1 MKVVV
6 GGTYRDYREWLSD
19 NQVSER
25 DAIFIDRAEKLM
37 GLELKEA
44 DIVRLGYMSP
54 EMEML
59 LKTRIR

>member
-6 GGTYRDYREWLSD
+6 GGTYRDYREWLIR

-25 DAIFIDRAEKLM
+25 DAPHISHAEQLM
-37 GLELKEA
+37 GLELKES

-54 EMEML
+54 DMEQL